1 MSSRRCAGLVALLF
15 TAAASVSPAVAVA
28 GAGDECGTVGVP
40 PAGNVVVASGSI
52 VCADAM
58 AVVNHYLGEF
68 ALAPA
73 DSEWIRFDGWDCWT
87 PSAAQAMV
95 NGFGT
100 ECSRGGDNVQIRD

>member
-1 MSSRRCAGLVALLF
+1 MSFRLCIGVLAPVV
-15 TAAASVSPAVAVA
+15 AAALAPAVAQA

-40 PAGNVVVASGSI
+40 PAGNVVVASGT
-52 VCADAM
+52 VTCDDAM
-58 AVVNHYLGEF
+58 AVVNRYLGQF

-73 DSEWIRFDGWDCWT
+73 DSEWIEFDGWDCWT
-87 PSAAQAMV
+87 PSATQSMV